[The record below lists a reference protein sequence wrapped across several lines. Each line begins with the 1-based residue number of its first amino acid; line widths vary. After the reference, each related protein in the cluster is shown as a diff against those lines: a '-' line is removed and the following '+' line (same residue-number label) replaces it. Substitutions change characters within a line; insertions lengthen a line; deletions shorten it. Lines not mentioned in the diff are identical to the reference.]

1 MKRLIVKGDFVE
13 ISKPSHIFIE
23 ELITFLKEKS
33 NDYFRINFI
42 NEFIHEEYSKE
53 YITLT
58 SKLFKWASALDNFN
72 KDFVLKDLQKHF
84 NNNAVITYF
93 EDYLNDFD
101 KIDFNVIS
109 EFAENLFD
117 EEDMTDI
124 YNFKET
130 KDLWIQSQP
139 CYCKLELELLK
150 GNEDIAFEIED
161 KLKDFAKG
169 KGNFTIT
176 SVIDKDTME
185 SLDINNIFEYPSFET
200 DVFGNYI
207 GYDIICNYLSNQLQN
222 GIKISKLEINYINK
236 K

>member
-33 NDYFRINFI
+33 NDYFRINFV
-42 NEFIHEEYSKE
+42 NEFTNEEYSRVH
-53 YITLT
+53 ITLT
-58 SKLFKWASALDNFN
+58 NKLFEWASALNNFD

-93 EDYLNDFD
+93 EDYLNDFN

-109 EFAENLFD
+109 EFAENLFG

-130 KDLWIQSQP
+130 KDLWIQYKP
-139 CYCKLELELLK
+139 CYYKLELELLK
-150 GNEDIAFEIED
+150 GNEDIAFEVED
-161 KLKDFAKG
+161 LLKDFAKG
-169 KGNFTIT
+169 SGIFTIT
-176 SVIDKDTME
+176 SIIDKDTME
-185 SLDINNIFEYPSFET
+185 YLDINDVFEYPSFET